1 MLQGRNPRG
10 LIGSWIGGL
19 LLVAVTYW
27 FAHRAPA
34 FEDLVQPVYWIVGI
48 ILVAFTAKWART
60 RSRKDRRHDDRR
72 RTSRR
77 EIE

>member
-1 MLQGRNPRG
+1 MLQGRSPKG

-19 LLVAVTYW
+19 LLVALTYW
-27 FAHRAPA
+27 FARHAPA

-60 RSRKDRRHDDRR
+60 RTMRDRRQDDRR
-72 RTSRR
+72 RTARR
-77 EIE
+77 DRE